1 MSSFLHENIFNFM
14 LPRQTHKELSADGGS
29 EQLTAGEQRPQ
40 QLSAGGQ
47 TVSAARDAVVMT

>member
-1 MSSFLHENIFNFM
+1 MSSFLHENIFNFI

-29 EQLTAGEQRPQ
+29 EQLTASEQRQ